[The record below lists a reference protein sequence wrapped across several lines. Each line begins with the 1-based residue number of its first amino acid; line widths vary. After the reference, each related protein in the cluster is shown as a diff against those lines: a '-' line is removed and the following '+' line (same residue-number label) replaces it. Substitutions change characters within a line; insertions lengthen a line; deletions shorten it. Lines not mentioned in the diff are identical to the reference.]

1 MQRSRD
7 ASPSSLTGLLTCDV
21 GLEGGRHVEI
31 DPSVSE
37 LPLRR
42 RYFARHSETTPEK
55 DFGS

>member
-7 ASPSSLTGLLTCDV
+7 ASVSSLTGLLTCDV

-42 RYFARHSETTPEK
+42 RYFARA
-55 DFGS
+55 F